1 MMELTEIIFVAL
13 GVMLSVVSFF
23 LKKENLRVEKL
34 SSKLR
39 NMEIELVKNGAKDSE
54 RWIQTQK
61 LLEDRRTDVIAL
73 YDKIE
78 KIHQKIDNKV

>member
-1 MMELTEIIFVAL
+1 
-13 GVMLSVVSFF
+13 
-23 LKKENLRVEKL
+23 
-34 SSKLR
+34 
-39 NMEIELVKNGAKDSE
+39 MEIELVKNGAKDSE